1 MAQKDITGWAGWA
14 GFAGIL
20 MLLVGAFQAILG
32 LVALLN
38 DTFYVVGKEGLLVF
52 DYTTW
57 GWAHLLFG
65 LFLFLAGMSVLKG
78 HAFGRVIGII
88 LAFLSAVANLAFIPA
103 YPIWSVIVIAIDVL
117 VIYGLAVHGNELAE

>member
-1 MAQKDITGWAGWA
+1 MAQREVTGWAGWA

-20 MLLVGAFQAILG
+20 MLLVGVFQGILG

-38 DTFYVVGKEGLLVF
+38 DTFYVVGAEGLLVF

-65 LFLFLAGMSVLKG
+65 VFLVIAGMSVLQGK
-78 HAFGRVIGII
+78 AFGRTVGII
-88 LAFLSAVANLAFIPA
+88 LAFLSAVANLAFISAHPVWA
-103 YPIWSVIVIAIDVL
+103 VIVIVIDVL
-117 VIYGLAVHGNELAE
+117 IIYALAVHGGELQE

>member
-1 MAQKDITGWAGWA
+1 MAQQEVTGWAGWA

-20 MLLVGAFQAILG
+20 MLLAGVFQGILG

-38 DTFYVVGKEGLLVF
+38 DTFYVVGSEGLLIA

-57 GWAHLLFG
+57 GWVHLLFG
-65 LFLFLAGMSVLKG
+65 VFLVIAGLSVLQGK
-78 HAFGRVIGII
+78 AFGRTVGII

-103 YPIWSVIVIAIDVL
+103 YPIWSVVVITIDVL
-117 VIYGLAVHGNELAE
+117 VIYGLAVHGGELQE